1 MVQSLSHFAH
11 AIAKAGASQH
21 VNHSAEMQ
29 SLGEHEMPTV
39 QQKCIMLGNTKRE
52 PFVGN
57 SVTQN
62 VNRPAEIQSPGQ
74 PSRIRK
80 SSIPYHSDMV
90 AGRGLAEEDD
100 FEVIRGAAIDAD
112 TYLGYHHRS
121 LVDRRRMLK
130 STNEGTITAA

>member
-1 MVQSLSHFAH
+1 MNRSVE
-11 AIAKAGASQH
+11 I
-21 VNHSAEMQ
+21 Q
-29 SLGEHEMPTV
+29 SLGEHEIPTI
-39 QQKCIMLGNTKRE
+39 QQKCITIGNTKRE

-62 VNRPAEIQSPGQ
+62 VNRPAEIQSSGQ

-100 FEVIRGAAIDAD
+100 FEVVSGATIDAD
-112 TYLGYHHRS
+112 AYLG
-121 LVDRRRMLK
+121 
-130 STNEGTITAA
+130 